1 MYVCVD
7 KEEIDKYLN
16 LDLKIVY
23 KIQCKTTNVINSR
36 FKVPFVS
43 NLKFCVTYITQL
55 CYRPYNTNLLVLCIA
70 QNQKICVIGSI
81 TQLCYLQ

>member
-7 KEEIDKYLN
+7 KEEIDKYVN

-55 CYRPYNTNLLVLCIA
+55 CYRPYNTVVLFTVESTEYKEAHETVLC
-70 QNQKICVIGSI
+70 KKTVSF
-81 TQLCYLQ
+81 